1 MVGRSTASAMQPTVG
16 AALTGL
22 LRSRPSMRRD
32 RGPADFGVCRMAR

>member
-22 LRSRPSMRRD
+22 LSA
-32 RGPADFGVCRMAR
+32 PALDAP